1 MTKVK
6 FGEIA
11 TIETVLLQ
19 WWNVKG
25 LPWALLQQ
33 VDSIITAVAAG
44 KETFDKMKHKLI
56 DDYAEKDESGQVV
69 MVIDAN
75 GQSTG
80 IPSFGDNQAKVDELW
95 DELIATEFDCPTLPA
110 QMLAD
115 NVDKL
120 GLTPGTMRMIKP
132 LVAAEQ

>member
-11 TIETVLLQ
+11 TVEAVLLQ

-33 VDSIITAVAAG
+33 VDSVITAVAAG

-56 DDYAEKDESGQVV
+56 DDYAEKGADGQVA
-69 MVIDAN
+69 MVVDAD
-75 GQSTG
+75 GRETG
-80 IPSFGDNQAKVDELW
+80 VPSFGDNQAKVDELW
-95 DELIATEFDCPTLPA
+95 EELTATEFDCPTIPA

-115 NVDKL
+115 NAEKL
-120 GLTPGTMRMIKP
+120 GLTIGTMRMIKP
-132 LVAAEQ
+132 LVSEG